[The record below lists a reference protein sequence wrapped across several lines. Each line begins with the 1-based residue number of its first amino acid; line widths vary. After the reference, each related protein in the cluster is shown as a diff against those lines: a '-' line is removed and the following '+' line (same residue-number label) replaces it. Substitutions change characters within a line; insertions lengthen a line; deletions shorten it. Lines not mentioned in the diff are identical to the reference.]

1 MLFKLVKNI
10 LCYAKRDKPKAGKF
24 INNLLP
30 ECVAGP
36 TEMAENVFLVGESPD
51 IMDRA
56 DVS

>member
-1 MLFKLVKNI
+1 MKNI